1 MEHVKQNPWA
11 EACWYFPDT
20 REQFRLGGELT
31 IVGPDHP
38 DAHLREVSAQLR
50 PSCFPRKPS
59 RHSCLTRKYCIEHS
73 SS

>member
-50 PSCFPRKPS
+50 PSCFPRRPS
-59 RHSCLTRKYCIEHS
+59 QHSRATLKYYSEDFHY
-73 SS
+73 